1 MRPDYL
7 RLFGGFKKKN
17 YYFNNFRVQ
26 CLQMKAIFS
35 NAFLKYLLK
44 HINYSVFFFLTN
56 GPRGWT

>member
-7 RLFGGFKKKN
+7 RLFGGFKKKC

-26 CLQMKAIFS
+26 CLQIKAIFS

-44 HINYSVFFFLTN
+44 HINYSVFFFN
-56 GPRGWT
+56 